1 MPKVISKKTG
11 KAAKAKKTTAK
22 FTINCALPI
31 EDNVIVLGDFSDY
44 LT

>member
-1 MPKVISKKTG
+1 MPKVSIKKAG
-11 KAAKAKKTTAK
+11 KSSKAKKTSSK